1 MFTGLVEEVG
11 TLKRAIPNQD
21 GKELQISASRILED
35 VKMGDSIAIDG
46 VCLSV
51 TSFTNNSFNVQAV
64 HETLRKSTLGNL
76 KSSSKINL
84 ERAMSAN
91 GRFGGHIVQ
100 GHVDGTG
107 SISVINQYQNSAEI
121 EIALPRDLMKYIV
134 PKGSITISGIS
145 LTVAEK
151 HDTSIKIAV
160 IPITFQDTNLAD
172 KKIGDKVNIETDLF
186 AKYIEN
192 FMENKNA
199 LDIQTKMKSWGYKN

>member
-1 MFTGLVEEVG
+1 MFTGLIEEVG
-11 TLKRAIPNQD
+11 SIKRITSNKD
-21 GKELQISASRILED
+21 GKEFQISASKILSD
-35 VKMGDSIAIDG
+35 VNLGDSIAIDG

-51 TSFTNNSFNVQAV
+51 TEFSQNDFKVQAV
-64 HETLRKSTLGNL
+64 HETIRKTTLCNLRTN
-76 KSSSKINL
+76 SKINI

-107 SISVINQYQNSAEI
+107 TISAINIFQKSAEM
-121 EIALPRDLMKYIV
+121 EISIPRNLMKYIV
-134 PKGSITISGIS
+134 SKGSITISGIS

-151 HDTSIKIAV
+151 KESTIRIAV
-160 IPITFQDTNLAD
+160 IPITFQDTSLSTKQVGNT
-172 KKIGDKVNIETDLF
+172 INIETDLF

-199 LDIQTKMKSWGYKN
+199 PDITTKMKNWGY